1 MAIAACATR
10 IRCVGGYAHVTELSR
25 GVGRRT
31 ECRWSS
37 PRMRGRNECQ
47 ETDDTPL
54 PPQEKL
60 DPSAI
65 GARAKA
71 GAPRQVGC
79 V

>member
-1 MAIAACATR
+1 
-10 IRCVGGYAHVTELSR
+10 
-25 GVGRRT
+25 
-31 ECRWSS
+31 
-37 PRMRGRNECQ
+37 MRGRNECQ